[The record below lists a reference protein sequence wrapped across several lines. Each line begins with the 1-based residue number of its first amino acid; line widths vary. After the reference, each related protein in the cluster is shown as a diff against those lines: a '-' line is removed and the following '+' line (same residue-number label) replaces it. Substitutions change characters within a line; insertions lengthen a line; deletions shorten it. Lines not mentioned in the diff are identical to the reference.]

1 MLVAGIIITSIA
13 VMMIL
18 FPQFFLLLKNPKI
31 SHESLKSTKV
41 KNAFALSKTSGCIS
55 PFTFENGKKV
65 NRATTTMQMYTKISW
80 ISLFQSTLLVF
91 IAHITLTKHQMI
103 LMNTTIEA

>member
-41 KNAFALSKTSGCIS
+41 KNAFSQIKDLAKKVEIVSKKVWTLS
-55 PFTFENGKKV
+55 PFCDIV
-65 NRATTTMQMYTKISW
+65 
-80 ISLFQSTLLVF
+80 VC
-91 IAHITLTKHQMI
+91 
-103 LMNTTIEA
+103 

>member
-18 FPQFFLLLKNPKI
+18 FPQIFLLLKNPKI

-41 KNAFALSKTSGCIS
+41 KNAFRILTSLYIVIGIILIIVAL
-55 PFTFENGKKV
+55 V
-65 NRATTTMQMYTKISW
+65 
-80 ISLFQSTLLVF
+80 
-91 IAHITLTKHQMI
+91 
-103 LMNTTIEA
+103 

>member
-18 FPQFFLLLKNPKI
+18 FPQIFLLLKNPKI

-41 KNAFALSKTSGCIS
+41 KNASRILS
-55 PFTFENGKKV
+55 
-65 NRATTTMQMYTKISW
+65 
-80 ISLFQSTLLVF
+80 SLY
-91 IAHITLTKHQMI
+91 IIIGII
-103 LMNTTIEA
+103 LIIVAVV

>member
-41 KNAFALSKTSGCIS
+41 KNAFSQRKDLA
-55 PFTFENGKKV
+55 KKV
-65 NRATTTMQMYTKISW
+65 EIVCLDTPTFSASCSCERFAFFLS
-80 ISLFQSTLLVF
+80 S
-91 IAHITLTKHQMI
+91 
-103 LMNTTIEA
+103 

>member
-13 VMMIL
+13 VIMIL

-41 KNAFALSKTSGCIS
+41 KNAFRILSSLYIVIGIILIIVAL
-55 PFTFENGKKV
+55 V
-65 NRATTTMQMYTKISW
+65 
-80 ISLFQSTLLVF
+80 
-91 IAHITLTKHQMI
+91 
-103 LMNTTIEA
+103 

>member
-41 KNAFALSKTSGCIS
+41 KNAFRILS
-55 PFTFENGKKV
+55 
-65 NRATTTMQMYTKISW
+65 
-80 ISLFQSTLLVF
+80 SLY
-91 IAHITLTKHQMI
+91 IAIGII
-103 LMNTTIEA
+103 LIIVAPV